1 MYHRALGQ
9 DGVDFGVPD
18 LSPLTD
24 PTASAPLYPE
34 PSTTVP
40 WTPPAPA
47 DTSIY
52 DIQYGAP
59 GVAPTAGTYEQQAG
73 VQAGNIAPTIA
84 PTSLLQSL
92 MQAGTQVAGKALAP
106 GPAPR
111 VNAPTSAMP
120 SSLLTSS
127 IVSGIPNIAIFAVLA
142 VVGISLVSGGGRRRR

>member
-1 MYHRALGQ
+1 MYHRALGDDTSVYDIQ
-9 DGVDFGVPD
+9 YGGGDGTGA
-18 LSPLTD
+18 D
-24 PTASAPLYPE
+24 PFAGPAY
-34 PSTTVP
+34 
-40 WTPPAPA
+40 TPPDVAGGP
-47 DTSIY
+47 SIY

>member
-1 MYHRALGQ
+1 MYHRALGDDTSIYDIQ
-9 DGVDFGVPD
+9 YGGGDGTGA
-18 LSPLTD
+18 D
-24 PTASAPLYPE
+24 PFAGPAY
-34 PSTTVP
+34 
-40 WTPPAPA
+40 TPPDASGGP
-47 DTSIY
+47 SIY

-59 GVAPTAGTYEQQAG
+59 GVAPTASTYEQQAG

-120 SSLLTSS
+120 SSLLTSLS
-127 IVSGIPNIAIFAVLA
+127 SSLPSIAIVAVLA